1 MPSDT
6 RQTLIQQFIDR
17 AQIAWYQYSVTIPV
31 YRMNPYENLVTNSLV
46 FAFLSLLVWAV
57 LLYFPLLLFRKVS
70 QLVWLLTQNSGNDT
84 ESVLAIVGSSVSSYA
99 PATTTVTLAT

>member
-1 MPSDT
+1 MPSNT
-6 RQTLIQQFIDR
+6 QQTLTEQFLER
-17 AQIAWYQYSVTIPV
+17 VQIAWYRYSVTIPV

-70 QLVWLLTQNSGNDT
+70 QLVWLLTQSNGNDT
-84 ESVLAIVGSSVSSYA
+84 ETVLGVVGPVTSYA
-99 PATTTVTLAT
+99 PTTTVVALVT